1 MANDFVKKDTLT
13 QVFSCEICENLRTP
27 PLAASVLGKYLK
39 KVNNEDTKAM
49 LMGVVLV
56 SLLLIRIGIPALQR
70 RSHDTCKSLRPEKV
84 WLEQF
89 LQSLQA

>member
-1 MANDFVKKDTLT
+1 MPDLFFNKVTGCGCNFVKKDTLT

-27 PLAASVLGKYLK
+27 LLAASVLGKYLK

-56 SLLLIRIGIPALQR
+56 SLLLIRTGVPALQR
-70 RSHDTCKSLRPEKV
+70 RSHDT
-84 WLEQF
+84 
-89 LQSLQA
+89 